1 MVNQPIGP
9 TNQLDFNNT
18 TTTTTITTTSDNY
31 QQFSSDDINHNKVDF
46 NPKSCKTTSSI
57 VVKTNDTKKS
67 SSVNIENLSQ
77 ISPSDDNEGEL
88 DQSVN
93 KQSKAKTQALTFSEI
108 KSSRRQTSESTATDD
123 ILPKRETST
132 SRSPSPPSPKKAK
145 SASDVVKESMKSKRV
160 SNSVETHIDVR
171 PRSPSKETSFHLKN
185 SYQIIP
191 SEKSVSP
198 DRMSTGSSSGSHSPK
213 YSPTRSRASPT
224 KESSVS
230 YKSEY
235 KRDAEI
241 KSKSSKSVSPERKDS
256 FTKISSSLSAHSEAS
271 QSEIKKSSSKKD
283 KEIKKAFSSLKENQ
297 EESHETYSSAKENGH
312 KIERS
317 SPTTKESTGK
327 TVRLVTEEDFSK
339 TEKSVKIQKPRSGS
353 FGEQELCLTESN
365 LPLPVSTFTERKI
378 ETNLIESSTGLSSQS
393 VSTELTGAY
402 TQMLELPPDGWCL
415 KDAIDKKLFDSESG
429 MFAIPGTDRLV
440 SFEETIRL
448 EIINPNSA
456 VVVEPGKSKR
466 KISLLRSF
474 DKSILDSTGHYYSS
488 KGDKKK
494 LSMKEAIASK
504 LIQFED
510 VKKVSDKSQSMA
522 TKVLRITSSDGEP
535 DKLDIIKYSD
545 KTQRSLLDI
554 PESTIL
560 KAEESILE
568 TVQEQFIEIDDDIY
582 YSPKSDTIL
591 FHKTG
596 ERMNLMEAIRSR
608 KVNAKVF
615 SVKDLDSGKS
625 ISMQDAIKK
634 GIINKET
641 GELISKK
648 TKKTVPL
655 KELAKEGLLFLA
667 TSPSAL
673 TNTLSSYLKSS
684 SHEEAISKSIVS
696 DLDNEQQVS
705 SLRSSSPTKE
715 SPDMST
721 TNIVR
726 ETVQVIKSRELFI
739 KDPKTGKEVPLDEAV
754 KLGIIDE
761 QTAINLKTKDAA
773 LEGFQVQKALEVTI
787 QDPATGVALPL
798 NLAVRRGIIDAET
811 AKRLEKGEVIEN
823 LVKTNVTLVETPTNV
838 QQPESLSKAASQKPS
853 SSSPVS
859 SRKASPT
866 RSRSPPKTL
875 KPLTEPSFAVVVGNA
890 QTIQSPEKE
899 VNIQKLSKRSISP
912 KGAAQENLIDEET
925 ADLISSVPQSL
936 SLEEAIVQNLVD
948 GDKGSILN
956 PQTGEKITINKALQL
971 GLIDSDK
978 KSFVYPLGRSLSLP
992 SIIEKGVFNPKERRI
1007 IHPETGELLS
1017 LELAISCDIVDKHSK
1032 LIDPKTKKSITLEDA
1047 LKKGVIDAVNCDIT
1061 TASERKMSL
1070 VEAVK
1075 TNYISLPSSMT
1086 LPSVSQSESP
1096 IPQIALTYRAALQS
1110 GLVNTDTSEFIHPIT
1125 KESMT
1130 ISKAIEK
1137 GFILD
1142 ILKYNDSTLITETP
1156 TLMSQNQTIATEV
1169 PSKPLSSQI
1178 IETSLK
1184 SSISKKIPKKD
1195 KTLDET
1201 ESLKKEE
1208 SNDITKK
1215 KSISGVD
1222 KESTEGESLVF
1233 SIDSRTQSQVSTKQL
1248 VKTTLETVITSKG
1261 EVTLRASSAVQSI
1274 ADAMKSGELNLATGT
1289 YTVPNTGETI
1299 SISEA
1304 LRRNILQSQEISS
1317 SEKESGVHK
1326 YTISG
1331 AFNWLYVKESDKFK
1345 EPETGKLVSFEEL
1358 VKKGY
1363 IDMDA
1368 VIYDAIE
1375 GNTKTTRQAIEEGK
1389 IDSKTGNLIDTR
1401 TKKKISITD
1410 ATKLGLMA
1418 VIGAPIVAGKSVCDA
1433 VVQAFDSSK
1442 SKISKASISTNTEG
1456 SPPTP
1461 KRTTASIK
1469 SQTEVNDQEMS
1480 TTTTVTTSNLRTY
1493 TEVRKEWIVCSK

>member
-18 TTTTTITTTSDNY
+18 TTTTITTTTSDNY
-31 QQFSSDDINHNKVDF
+31 QQFSSDDINHNKVAF

-57 VVKTNDTKKS
+57 VIKTNDTKKS
-67 SSVNIENLSQ
+67 SSVNVENLSQ
-77 ISPSDDNEGEL
+77 ILPSDDNEGEL

-93 KQSKAKTQALTFSEI
+93 KQSKANTQALTFSEI

-123 ILPKRETST
+123 ISPKRETSK

-160 SNSVETHIDVR
+160 SNSVETQIDVR
-171 PRSPSKETSFHLKN
+171 PRSPSKETSFYLKN
-185 SYQIIP
+185 SSQIIP

-213 YSPTRSRASPT
+213 HSPTRSRVSST

-235 KRDAEI
+235 IRDAEF
-241 KSKSSKSVSPERKDS
+241 KSKSSKSVSPEREES

-271 QSEIKKSSSKKD
+271 QSEVKKSSKKD
-283 KEIKKAFSSLKENQ
+283 KEIKKSFSTLKENE
-297 EESHETYSSAKENGH
+297 EESHKTYSSAKENGH
-312 KIERS
+312 KIQRS
-317 SPTTKESTGK
+317 SPTTKESSGK
-327 TVRLVTEEDFSK
+327 SVGLVTEEDFSK
-339 TEKSVKIQKPRSGS
+339 AEKSVKIQKPRSAS
-353 FGEQELCLTESN
+353 FGEQASGLTESN

-378 ETNLIESSTGLSSQS
+378 ETNLIESNTGLSSQS

-402 TQMLELPPDGWCL
+402 TQVLELPPDGWCL

-466 KISLLRSF
+466 KMSLLRSF
-474 DKSILDSTGHYYSS
+474 DKSILDSTGHYYRS

-494 LSMKEAIASK
+494 LSMKVAIASK
-504 LIQFED
+504 LIQFEE
-510 VKKVSDKSQSMA
+510 VKKVSDKPQSMA
-522 TKVLRITSSDGEP
+522 TKVLRITSSDGAP
-535 DKLDIIKYSD
+535 DRLDIIKYPD

-560 KAEESILE
+560 KTEESTFE

-596 ERMNLMEAIRSR
+596 ERMNLMQAIRSR
-608 KVNAKVF
+608 RVNAKLF

-634 GIINKET
+634 GIINKQT

-655 KELAKEGLLFLA
+655 NELAKDGLLFLA
-667 TSPSAL
+667 ASPSAL

-684 SHEEAISKSIVS
+684 SREEAISKSIVS
-696 DLDNEQQVS
+696 DLDNEQQVL
-705 SLRSSSPTKE
+705 SLRSSSPAKE
-715 SPDMST
+715 SQDMST

-739 KDPKTGKEVPLDEAV
+739 KDPKTGEEVPLDEAV
-754 KLGIIDE
+754 KLGIIDA

-773 LEGFQVQKALEVTI
+773 LEGFQVQKAIEVKI
-787 QDPATGVALPL
+787 QDPVTGVALPL

-811 AKRLEKGEVIEN
+811 AKRLEKGEVVEN
-823 LVKTNVTLVETPTNV
+823 LVTTNVTLVETPTNV
-838 QQPESLSKAASQKPS
+838 QQPESLSKSTSQKPS

-859 SRKASPT
+859 SRKTSPT

-875 KPLTEPSFAVVVGNA
+875 KPLSEPSFAVIVGNA

-912 KGAAQENLIDEET
+912 KGAVEENLIDEET
-925 ADLISSVPQSL
+925 AHLISSVPQSL
-936 SLEEAIVQNLVD
+936 SLEEALVQNVVD

-956 PQTGEKITINKALQL
+956 PQTGEKVTINKALQL
-971 GLIDSDK
+971 GLIDSDN

-992 SIIEKGVFNPKERRI
+992 SIIEKGLFNPKERRI

-1032 LIDPKTKKSITLEDA
+1032 LIEPKTRKSITLEDA
-1047 LKKGVIDAVNCDIT
+1047 LKRGIVDAVNCDIT

-1086 LPSVSQSESP
+1086 LPSVSRTESP

-1110 GLVNTDTSEFIHPIT
+1110 GLINTDTSEFIHPIT

-1130 ISKAIEK
+1130 INKAIEK

-1156 TLMSQNQTIATEV
+1156 TLLNQNQTIATEV
-1169 PSKPLSSQI
+1169 PSKPLSTQI
-1178 IETSLK
+1178 VETSLK
-1184 SSISKKIPKKD
+1184 STISKKIPKKD
-1195 KTLDET
+1195 KTLDEG

-1215 KSISGVD
+1215 KYVSDVD
-1222 KESTEGESLVF
+1222 KESTEEESLVF

-1261 EVTLRASSAVQSI
+1261 EVTLRASSALQSM

-1289 YTVPNTGETI
+1289 YTVPTTGESI

-1304 LRRNILQSQEISS
+1304 LRRNILKSQEIS
-1317 SEKESGVHK
+1317 SEKESGGHK

-1331 AFNWLYVKESDKFK
+1331 AFNWLYVKDSDKFK
-1345 EPETGKLVSFEEL
+1345 EPETGKLVSFDEL

-1368 VIYDAIE
+1368 VIYDAVE

-1410 ATKLGLMA
+1410 ATKLGIMA
-1418 VIGAPIVAGKSVCDA
+1418 VIGAPIIAGKSVSDA

-1442 SKISKASISTNTEG
+1442 SKISKTSISTNTEG

-1461 KRTTASIK
+1461 KRPTASIT